1 VRGETVRLNSLI
13 AKQLE
18 ETPPSP
24 QSLNADVPSALAEL
38 VLRALSK
45 DPAGRPQSAAEMYA
59 ALDAIAT

>member
-1 VRGETVRLNSLI
+1 VRLNSLI
-13 AKQLE
+13 A
-18 ETPPSP
+18 PPSP